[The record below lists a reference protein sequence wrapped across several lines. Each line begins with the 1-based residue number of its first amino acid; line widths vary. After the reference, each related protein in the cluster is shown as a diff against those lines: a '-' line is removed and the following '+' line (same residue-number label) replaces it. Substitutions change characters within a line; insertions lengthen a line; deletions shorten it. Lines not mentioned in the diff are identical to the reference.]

1 MARGGSSTAWSLRRW
16 RGSILIWW
24 FTPSRVKV
32 ETVQYHKLNAMLLNE
47 LQKHHR
53 RLDALKA
60 ENADLKARLEALE
73 RFVLPK
79 EALAQK

>member
-1 MARGGSSTAWSLRRW
+1 M
-16 RGSILIWW
+16 
-24 FTPSRVKV
+24 
-32 ETVQYHKLNAMLLNE
+32 QYHKLNAMLLNE